1 MVRGDE
7 LEEAEMVLSEA
18 GELPDNFGTV
28 EDAPASD
35 NSESPPYLAITII
48 LCLLYMMFFVLM
60 NNTSLEIPNLL
71 KSIAGLPLEWMHSA
85 GKSIFLSFGALPE
98 SADQFAILINL
109 LLIPI
114 IVTMVIGNRITLK
127 IVTVAVALFVLAS
140 SPWVAKS
147 IGKGGYTMALAFIQ
161 NPVPLI
167 FMALACVPVSWALHL
182 IESYSIETGKWQKVG
197 AIWVKFV
204 TWITIIL
211 LLLSY
216 LDNSDLKYP

>member
-1 MVRGDE
+1 MVRWDE
-7 LEEAEMVLSEA
+7 LEEAEIVLSEA
-18 GELPDNFGTV
+18 GELPDNFGTA
-28 EDAPASD
+28 EDAPVSD
-35 NSESPPYLAITII
+35 NSESPPYLALTII
-48 LCLLYMMFFVLM
+48 LCHLYMMFFVLM
-60 NNTSLEIPNLL
+60 DNTSLEIPNSL

-109 LLIPI
+109 LFIPI

-161 NPVPLI
+161 NPVPLV

-197 AIWVKFV
+197 AIWVQFV
-204 TWITIIL
+204 TWITVIL
-211 LLLSY
+211 LLLCS
-216 LDNSDLKYP
+216 LDNSGLKYP